1 MEALSLPQLAQL
13 LGCSAPSIDTPNG
26 TPNDTQKLFSSVA
39 VDSRLLKL
47 NDVFFALK
55 GAQVDG
61 HEYLAQVA
69 ANGASCAVV
78 SNVYTGPDHGLILL
92 KVEDTLQALQT
103 LTTKILNSRKSRI
116 VAVTGS
122 VGKTTTKDL
131 ITTLLKTKYRVAS
144 SPGNHNS
151 QIGLPLTILNHTQ
164 GDEDILV
171 LEMGMTSAGHIAN
184 LVQIAPPDVAVV
196 TMVALNHVV
205 NFSELRE
212 IAAAKAEIFSHPKTT
227 LGILPRELADYA
239 SMASTGACSKLSF
252 SLTASDADYTM
263 RIIDN
268 HLHVMHAGTKE
279 AILTPL
285 ALPGKHNLHNFLAAI
300 VVARHFH
307 VDWNDIASAIPQLT
321 LPERRLEH
329 VEVDGVV
336 YVNDSYN
343 AVDVSVKAA
352 LDSLPSPKPGGKSV
366 AVIGQM
372 LELGKF
378 SEKCHQDV
386 AEYALSRVD
395 NMLCL
400 GKECE
405 PIYACWMKSQRSVKW
420 CMKLDDVV
428 TELQQL
434 VQPGDVVLLKGSRA
448 NQLWRVLDLIATK
461 RVL

>member
-1 MEALSLPQLAQL
+1 MEALSLPQLAHM
-13 LGCSAPSIDTPNG
+13 LGCSAPLIDTL
-26 TPNDTQKLFSSVA
+26 KLFSSVA
-39 VDSRLLKL
+39 VDSRLLKP
-47 NDVFFALK
+47 NDVFFALR

-61 HEYLAQVA
+61 HEYLSQAA

-78 SNVYTGPDHGLILL
+78 SNSYVGSDYGLILL

-103 LTTKILNSRKSRI
+103 LTTKIINSRKVRI

-164 GDEDILV
+164 GDEDVLV

-184 LVQIAPPDVAVV
+184 LVQIAPPDIAVV

-205 NFSELRE
+205 NFSALHE

-227 LGILPRELADYA
+227 LGILPRELADYT
-239 SMASTGACSKLSF
+239 SMASIGTCPKLSF
-252 SLTASDADYTM
+252 SLTATDADFTL
-263 RIIDN
+263 RVEEGF
-268 HLHVMHAGTKE
+268 LQVLQTGKKE
-279 AILTPL
+279 AVLSPLT
-285 ALPGKHNLHNFLAAI
+285 LPGKHNLHNFLAAI
-300 VVARHFH
+300 VVARHLH
-307 VDWNDIASAIPQLT
+307 VNWEDIQSAIPQLA
-321 LPERRLEH
+321 LPERRLQH
-329 VEVDGVV
+329 VEIDGVV

-343 AVDVSVKAA
+343 AVDVSVKVA
-352 LDSLPSPKPGGKSV
+352 LDSLPTPKHGCKVV

-386 AEYALSRVD
+386 GEYALSRVD
-395 NMLCL
+395 NMICL

-405 PIYACWMKSQRSVKW
+405 PIYSCWTKSQRSIKW

-428 TELQQL
+428 SELQQQ

-448 NQLWRVLDLIATK
+448 NQLWRVLDLVAAK
-461 RVL
+461 RAQ